1 MKIRMYYES
10 KLDKD
15 TIVLEVPDDE
25 CAVMVENDYRQR
37 LEKAAP
43 QDKVRVQRR
52 DPQTIIDEE
61 FNKQTFNSHHT
72 EMRRHLAFDALDPEG
87 KHLSD
92 GTDFT
97 EEMLCSVDMKR
108 LHRAMK
114 HLRPDQRELI
124 RKVFWENRS
133 QAEIARA
140 EGVTEDAVR
149 KRMVRIYERLRAAM
163 SFHD

>member
-15 TIVLEVPDDE
+15 TIILEVPDDE
-25 CAVMVENDYRQR
+25 CAVLVENDYRQR
-37 LEKAAP
+37 LERARPEERDA
-43 QDKVRVQRR
+43 VRRR

-61 FNKQTFNSHHT
+61 FNKQTFNSHHA
-72 EMRRHLAFDALDPEG
+72 EMRRHIAFDALDPEG

-92 GTDFT
+92 ETDFT
-97 EEMLCSVDMKR
+97 EEMLCSADMKR

-114 HLRPDQRELI
+114 YLRPDQRELI
-124 RKVFWENRS
+124 RKAFWENKS

-149 KRMVRIYERLRAAM
+149 KRLVRIYKRLRTAM
-163 SFHD
+163 SFLD